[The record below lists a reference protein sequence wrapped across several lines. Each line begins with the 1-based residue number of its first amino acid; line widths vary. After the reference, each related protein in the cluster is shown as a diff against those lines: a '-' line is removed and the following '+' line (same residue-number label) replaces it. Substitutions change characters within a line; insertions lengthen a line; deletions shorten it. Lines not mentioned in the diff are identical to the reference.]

1 MVEYS
6 LNYLRN
12 RYANIDHRS
21 PKTPGP
27 NDALFFLSHGDQS
40 NRNIRC
46 HLINALGFVPS
57 AFKIG

>member
-27 NDALFFLSHGDQS
+27 NYALFFWAMET
-40 NRNIRC
+40 NR
-46 HLINALGFVPS
+46 
-57 AFKIG
+57 IGISDVI